1 MFTWW
6 MGWPPT
12 CYCTY
17 LGPPPPC
24 KQALRLCLHYILDTI
39 LCQLE
44 KLSGMIWTAT
54 AQNWNFGA
62 LNTIF
67 TSVSV
72 CFQLSLLLL
81 IYFRYGVNTC
91 SHCDEEGQKCI
102 RYKNYH
108 DPLSRLAWCS
118 VVLLQKSNRNHPLLC
133 VNMWFFM
140 SAPRP
145 IRYSVNIAWMN
156 KGILFS

>member
-6 MGWPPT
+6 MGWPST

-44 KLSGMIWTAT
+44 KLSGMMWTAT

-67 TSVSV
+67 TSISV
-72 CFQLSLLLL
+72 WFQLSSLLR
-81 IYFRYGVNTC
+81 IYFRYSANTC
-91 SHCDEEGQKCI
+91 SHCDKEGQKCI
-102 RYKNYH
+102 RYITIHFQDWHSAALFRYKNRAEITRCYVWTYGFSCRRQ
-108 DPLSRLAWCS
+108 DLSSIVWT
-118 VVLLQKSNRNHPLLC
+118 
-133 VNMWFFM
+133 
-140 SAPRP
+140 
-145 IRYSVNIAWMN
+145 
-156 KGILFS
+156 

>member
-67 TSVSV
+67 TSISV
-72 CFQLSLLLL
+72 WFQLSSLLL

-102 RYKNYH
+102 RYKS
-108 DPLSRLAWCS
+108 SRSTFKIGVVQRCS
-118 VVLLQKSNRNHPLLC
+118 VTKIEPKSPVVMCEHVVFHVGAKTYP
-133 VNMWFFM
+133 V
-140 SAPRP
+140 
-145 IRYSVNIAWMN
+145 
-156 KGILFS
+156 